1 MDKSAAKAV
10 ADDLRRL
17 AQVNHDTELGW
28 MFNSEKSV
36 CAYMEV
42 VPPEARE
49 MLEKYLPM
57 ICEDEFKVPKGSKEA
72 IRRTMA
78 TVNHT
83 EKDSSGKAVADSSYM
98 SQKSA
103 KYGILSALHERSTGK
118 IIVISLSHECNAE
131 FIAVVSLAIRQM
143 VEKMEADLRNEKKY
157 KDNKAA
163 APPPRIKA
171 RS

>member
-1 MDKSAAKAV
+1 MDKSTAKEV

-17 AQVNHDTELGW
+17 AQVHYNAELGW
-28 MFNSEKSV
+28 MFNSAESV
-36 CAYMEV
+36 RAYMEV
-42 VPPEARE
+42 VPPEVRE
-49 MLEKYLPM
+49 MLERYLPM
-57 ICEDEFKVPKGSKEA
+57 ICVDYFDVPKGHKEA

-83 EKDSSGKAVADSSYM
+83 EKDSSGKAVVDSSYM

-103 KYGILSALHERSTGK
+103 KYGILSALHERSEGTVA
-118 IIVISLSHECNAE
+118 VISLSRECNAD

-143 VEKMEADLRNEKKY
+143 VEKMEVDLRNEKKRRDA
-157 KDNKAA
+157 KV
-163 APPPRIKA
+163 PPRIKA